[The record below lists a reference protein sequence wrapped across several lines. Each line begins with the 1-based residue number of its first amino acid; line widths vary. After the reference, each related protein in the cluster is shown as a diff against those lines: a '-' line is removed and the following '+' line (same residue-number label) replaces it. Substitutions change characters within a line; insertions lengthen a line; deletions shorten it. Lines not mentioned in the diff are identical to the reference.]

1 MGPPPKLLQAQKGG
15 SGHKNGEG
23 WVGANSSFLS
33 LGAVCD
39 GGQGHPQNGGGRKS
53 RAPLTVFGDVWLLLP
68 PPCPRSRGFPFP
80 WNRVFQETGGPLVP
94 PLPPP
99 GCRPPGMGGD
109 RGSTPKPRRN
119 RRNTPKSEGVPEEM
133 EVLLSVLQDVPLKW
147 GPPYSFFFPL
157 FSKKTGGCTPQA
169 EAPSKSFRVFSF
181 SQRREGLMLLLPA
194 GPSYLCTRT
203 PDPPGFRAVWG
214 FPVFPKR
221 GEGWIQGYNDGGGT
235 T

>member
-1 MGPPPKLLQAQKGG
+1 MP
-15 SGHKNGEG
+15 
-23 WVGANSSFLS
+23 

-39 GGQGHPQNGGGRKS
+39 GGQGHPQNGGEEEQGPPHGFWGHVAAP
-53 RAPLTVFGDVWLLLP
+53 APLP
-68 PPCPRSRGFPFP
+68 PRSRGSPFP

-94 PLPPP
+94 PLPPQGADLP
-99 GCRPPGMGGD
+99 AWGGI
-109 RGSTPKPRRN
+109 GSTPKPRRS

-133 EVLLSVLQDVPLKW
+133 GSAAECPTGCAAQVGAPKFL
-147 GPPYSFFFPL
+147 FPI
-157 FSKKTGGCTPQA
+157 FQKKRGVHPPQA
-169 EAPSKSFRVFSF
+169 EAPPKSLFFSF
-181 SQRREGLMLLLPA
+181 SQRREGLMLLFPA
-194 GPSYLCTRT
+194 GPSYLCTGI